1 MHILHKSNKQY
12 HELANISLFQ
22 NILSSV
28 MKGTRRLNR
37 LRSKSFGKLHNDIN
51 KAVDSVMST
60 SGEVSSLVYAEHLL
74 NLIEDQDDNGLKKF
88 LKDLLKNYDID
99 TKTLLKDVKNYSSNK
114 NSANFE
120 KVRTSSEP
128 DWIELFRRLNST
140 SNGTY
145 RLVKL
150 RERIRS
156 LNDEDLKTF
165 DLRLLKLFKYWFN
178 PSFLVLEKID
188 WETPANI
195 LEKIIE
201 YEAVHEINSWDDL
214 RARLAPID
222 RQCFAFFHPLIPNDP
237 LIFVEVALTT
247 GIPKSIQKIINLD
260 RQEIEIEDANTAIF
274 YSISNCHN
282 GLLGISFGNFLI
294 KKVAKNL
301 KRELPDLN
309 QFLTL
314 SPIPG
319 LMKWMEE
326 YAPITFER
334 CTDKNCSDEELM
346 KKTIKY
352 LTESDRDDGLPN
364 DPVGRFHIGNG
375 ASLERINLNADL
387 SEKGLS
393 QSYGIMANYLYD
405 LDVVE
410 ENHELFFKNK
420 IVQTSNE
427 IKTLKKT
434 YKN

>member
-1 MHILHKSNKQY
+1 MSF
-12 HELANISLFQ
+12 FQ

-28 MKGTRRLNR
+28 MKSTKRLNR
-37 LRSKSFGKLHNDIN
+37 FGLKSFGKLHNDIN
-51 KAVDSVMST
+51 KAVESVMST
-60 SGEVSSLVYAEHLL
+60 SGEVSSMVYAEHLL
-74 NLIEDQDDNGLKKF
+74 NLIEEQDDKSLIKF
-88 LKDLLKNYDID
+88 LKTLLSNYDID
-99 TKTLLKDVKNYSSNK
+99 TKKLLKDVKIYSSEK
-114 NSANFE
+114 NEQNLKKIRS
-120 KVRTSSEP
+120 SSEP
-128 DWIELFRRLNST
+128 KWIELFRRLNST
-140 SNGTY
+140 TNGTF

-150 RERIRS
+150 RERIRA
-156 LNDEDLKTF
+156 LKEPELKTF
-165 DLRLLKLFKYWFN
+165 DSGLLNLFKYWFN

-214 RARLAPID
+214 RARLAPSD

-237 LIFVEVALTT
+237 LIFVEVALCLD
-247 GIPKSIQKIINLD
+247 IPKSIQEVIKID
-260 RQEIEIEDANTAIF
+260 REEIDVEDANTAIF

-301 KRELPDLN
+301 KRELPALN
-309 QFLTL
+309 HFQTL
-314 SPIPG
+314 SPLPS

-334 CTDKNCSDEELM
+334 CSDKNCSDDELM
-346 KKTIKY
+346 KQSIRY
-352 LTESDRDDGLPN
+352 LTESDRTDGMPN
-364 DPVGRFHIGNG
+364 DPVARFHVGNG
-375 ASLERINLNADL
+375 ASLERINLHADP
-387 SEKGLS
+387 SEKGQL

-420 IVQTSNE
+420 IVPISNQ
-427 IKTLKKT
+427 IKSLKK
-434 YKN
+434 

>member
-1 MHILHKSNKQY
+1 MSF
-12 HELANISLFQ
+12 FQ
-22 NILSSV
+22 NIITSV

-37 LRSKSFGKLHNDIN
+37 FRSKGFGKLHNNIN

-60 SGEVSSLVYAEHLL
+60 SGEVSSLVFAEHLL
-74 NLIEDQDDNGLKKF
+74 NLIEDLDDNGLKKF

-99 TKTLLKDVKNYSSNK
+99 TKVLLKDVKNYSSNK
-114 NSANFE
+114 NTENFE
-120 KVRTSSEP
+120 RIRISSEP
-128 DWIELFRRLNST
+128 GWIELFRRLNSS

-247 GIPKSIQKIINLD
+247 GTPKSIQKIINLD
-260 RQEIEIEDANTAIF
+260 RQEIEIEVANTAIF

-294 KKVAKNL
+294 KQVASNL

-309 QFLTL
+309 QFMTL
-314 SPIPG
+314 SPLPG
-319 LMKWMEE
+319 FMKWMEE
-326 YAPITFER
+326 YSPISFER
-334 CTDKNCSDEELM
+334 CTDKNCSEDELT
-346 KKTIKY
+346 KNAIKY
-352 LTESDRDDGLPN
+352 LTNSERDDGMPN
-364 DPVGRFHIGNG
+364 DPVSRFHIGNG
-375 ASLERINLNADL
+375 ASLERINLNADT
-387 SEKGLS
+387 SEKGMT
-393 QSYGIMANYLYD
+393 QSYGVMANYLYD

-410 ENHELFFKNK
+410 ENHEIFFKNK
-420 IVQTSNE
+420 VVPVSSE
-427 IKTLKKT
+427 IESLKK
-434 YKN
+434 KHKV